1 MDTQL
6 RKCKRTITT
15 CCKKLDTIINELRQG
30 ESTIERRRAGGAIA
44 QLETYIKKL
53 EEAQEDY
60 ASTLDRVSN
69 ISDAESTDHE
79 HYSAVAEAAWMAAL
93 DLISELEGQH
103 RTLLD
108 NLQIVVA
115 QLRDSGEHVDSQW
128 LIRQVLTKFPQSVQ
142 TRILERR
149 CSVEE
154 PFLMNNLLEALDKYI
169 TCQERMTMYT
179 SNNGSTPSQQPT
191 IERTRSAQRTRDERP
206 ARGPPLR
213 AAFPCMYCSQQH
225 KAVSCTRYNTPQQR
239 ATYLREHKLCLICA
253 SPQHSTDE
261 CHGRSCL
268 RCQGRHHTSVCFKA
282 QVATPADSAPIKPQ
296 RKDYAPAATVKPKA
310 KDTDN
315 KQSHKSVKQLAALC
329 PDSDTGHTSDEDVES
344 IAEYHASRNL
354 LGTGETYLPIG
365 ELTIHDPSTDQLRK
379 VVALLDS
386 GAQCSF
392 IDQQLADEMQL
403 PTVSTSK
410 LHLRTFGAQHD
421 IEVQTR
427 RVPLK
432 VWDNNGC
439 PYQLQLLT
447 HTTLTKSLRTPSLQ
461 EADLTFIKDNG
472 LNVNVGRARKVKPQI
487 LLGSDQLWQL
497 MSTDSTSV
505 RLPSG
510 LYLLPT
516 RLGHLVTGQ
525 LLVRRQKPNT
535 ESTDQENENGA
546 PTVQHV
552 TMYEMSM
559 ADPDP
564 PDKDQAAW
572 EQFLRL
578 NQEGQEEFGED
589 GRCDTV
595 PKQVALVAPNS
606 ETSPQPTTAYSD
618 IFSNIKTS
626 DLASIRRI
634 VAYTLRF
641 IHNTVHSFQVAPS
654 LHTTQDG
661 NDDPDYELPGAQQQS
676 LTKKQLVEAV
686 NSSTSNVNQ
695 FWHQWQH
702 EYLTSLREY
711 HVREAITARGSRI
724 PPTVGQIV
732 LICDAGQPRH
742 SWRMGRINELRHDS
756 ENKVREALVT
766 LPSKREIRR
775 PVNLL
780 VPLELDIHEMPP
792 TSPSEHNQPSED
804 VQQPVGEASE
814 PTARQ
819 PPYNLRKKDRV
830 DYAKLAGQATT
841 VTTTSSRSTTDN
853 RDSASNTST
862 HKPVQSL

>member
-1 MDTQL
+1 MGKIEETQ
-6 RKCKRTITT
+6 R
-15 CCKKLDTIINELRQG
+15 
-30 ESTIERRRAGGAIA
+30 
-44 QLETYIKKL
+44 
-53 EEAQEDY
+53 DY
-60 ASTLDRVSN
+60 ATTLDKAGSAASADELN
-69 ISDAESTDHE
+69 YFDQ
-79 HYSAVAEAAWMAAL
+79 YSAVAEGALSMAFDYIL
-93 DLISELEGQH
+93 QLQSQIRSV
-103 RTLLD
+103 TL
-108 NLQIVVA
+108 
-115 QLRDSGEHVDSQW
+115 RGTGEPVDSQY
-128 LIRQVLTKFPQSVQ
+128 LIKQILAKFPLQLQ
-142 TRILERR
+142 TKILERK
-149 CSVEE
+149 CSTHE
-154 PFLMNNLLEALDKYI
+154 PFLMQDLLDSLDSHI
-169 TCQERMTMYT
+169 TCQEKIAQYT
-179 SNNGSTPSQQPT
+179 SNNGSAPSQQPT
-191 IERTRSAQRTRDERP
+191 KERTRSAQRTRDERP

-296 RKDYAPAATVKPKA
+296 RKDYAPVATVRPKA
-310 KDTDN
+310 KDTDNN

-354 LGTGETYLPIG
+354 LDTGETYLPIG

-510 LYLLPT
+510 LYSLPT

-578 NQEGQEEFGED
+578 NQEGQEELAARLAVSIVNELAAVTTIDQVLILSDSEIALGWTAAPNYLQATPFVRNRVVEIRKVITHLQAQHCRVQFGHISTQENLADLATRGIDKIGFIDHPWWQGPAFLLQPKEKWTTAYRSIPIQEAPGED

-641 IHNTVHSFQVAPS
+641 IHNTVVS
-654 LHTTQDG
+654 L
-661 NDDPDYELPGAQQQS
+661 NKRRP
-676 LTKKQLVEAV
+676 
-686 NSSTSNVNQ
+686 
-695 FWHQWQH
+695 
-702 EYLTSLREY
+702 
-711 HVREAITARGSRI
+711 SRI
-724 PPTVGQIV
+724 RLSQLFDDTVSTTS
-732 LICDAGQPRH
+732 RF
-742 SWRMGRINELRHDS
+742 
-756 ENKVREALVT
+756 
-766 LPSKREIRR
+766 PSGLEIRR
-775 PVNLL
+775 ANTVLVKQHQLARITASTRQSLRHLNLYKDHHGL
-780 VPLELDIHEMPP
+780 LRCRGRLEDMVI
-792 TSPSEHNQPSED
+792 Q
-804 VQQPVGEASE
+804 
-814 PTARQ
+814 
-819 PPYNLRKKDRV
+819 
-830 DYAKLAGQATT
+830 
-841 VTTTSSRSTTDN
+841 TDN
-853 RDSASNTST
+853 RELSPIHAYE
-862 HKPVQSL
+862 H